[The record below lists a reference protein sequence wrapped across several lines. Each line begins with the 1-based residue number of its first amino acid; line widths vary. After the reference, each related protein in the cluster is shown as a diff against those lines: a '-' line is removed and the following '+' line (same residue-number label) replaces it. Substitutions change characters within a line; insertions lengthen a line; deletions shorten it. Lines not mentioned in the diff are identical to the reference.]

1 MEFSDLAK
9 DVEKFEKGL
18 ETMVGENGVSLSGG
32 QKQRLGIARAVIE
45 DKEITIFDDS
55 LSALDTNTEKNIIAN
70 MNKYRKGKTNIIV
83 SHRISSVINADKI
96 IILNGGKIENIGTHN
111 ELLET
116 SSWYKEL
123 YDYQMRKEGLENV

>member
-1 MEFSDLAK
+1 
-9 DVEKFEKGL
+9 
-18 ETMVGENGVSLSGG
+18 
-32 QKQRLGIARAVIE
+32 
-45 DKEITIFDDS
+45 
-55 LSALDTNTEKNIIAN
+55 

-123 YDYQMRKEGLENV
+123 YDYQMRKEGLENVWE